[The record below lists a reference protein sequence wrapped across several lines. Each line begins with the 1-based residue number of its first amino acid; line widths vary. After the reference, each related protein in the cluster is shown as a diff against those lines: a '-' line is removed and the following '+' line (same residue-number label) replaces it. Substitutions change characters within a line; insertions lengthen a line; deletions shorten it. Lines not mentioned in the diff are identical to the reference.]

1 MYREMFLLLLSN
13 KLFMLNDLI
22 FVDWEDNC
30 EKEYSRM
37 IAEAVHVDR
46 QNVVKLFRL
55 VKLSSR
61 TCVIKKR
68 RRISVVEQGS
78 CAYTQARTDTTR
90 THTNTRKHT
99 RKHTFFSIRHTHNLW
114 QVSHTVLF

>member
-61 TCVIKKR
+61 TCVIKKKKKDFR
-68 RRISVVEQGS
+68 GGTGLLRLHTGKDRHN
-78 CAYTQARTDTTR
+78 AYT
-90 THTNTRKHT
+90 HKHT
-99 RKHTFFSIRHTHNLW
+99 QTHMQTHIFLY
-114 QVSHTVLF
+114 QAYT